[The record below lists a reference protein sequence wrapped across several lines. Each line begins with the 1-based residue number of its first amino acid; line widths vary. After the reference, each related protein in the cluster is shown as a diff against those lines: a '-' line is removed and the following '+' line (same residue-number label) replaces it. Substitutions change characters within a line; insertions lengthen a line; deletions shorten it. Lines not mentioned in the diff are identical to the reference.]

1 MESKAANQ
9 PGSPLRPFTAIAGQ
23 IMSISYFCKNT
34 ILIFGTQSYPPVSVC
49 LLFDWKCAYCPRVFI

>member
-34 ILIFGTQSYPPVSVC
+34 ILIFGTQSYLPVSVC
-49 LLFDWKCAYCPRVFI
+49 LLFD